1 LKRSHLLI
9 IGIASFFLFVVVT
22 FLVLGNVTQPSDA
35 QLALLMNA
43 DQGSAI
49 TTLMSL
55 ASLYGREYFWIPIVS
70 VMLLLGKR
78 DTKLL
83 AIELAALFIVGIAAG
98 EVLKYAVYRPRPYD
112 TIGGIVTRIATDT
125 DSSFPSGHA
134 LIVSIGAVFALLKF
148 KKRVVSLL
156 LTVEAAVVCY
166 SRVYV
171 GMHYPLDVGAGIL
184 LGVAIV
190 SLGLL
195 VLESDRVR
203 ILKRLASLVK
213 ILRAGHFPEVL

>member
-1 LKRSHLLI
+1 LLI
-9 IGIASFFLFVVVT
+9 LGIVSLLLFVVVA
-22 FLVLGNVTQPSDA
+22 FLVFENITQAFDA
-35 QLALLMNA
+35 RLALLLNS
-43 DQGSAI
+43 DQGSVV
-49 TTLMSL
+49 TTVMVD
-55 ASLYGREYFWIPIVS
+55 ATLYGREDFWIPIVII
-70 VMLLLGKR
+70 MFLLGKR

-83 AIELAALFIVGIAAG
+83 AIELAVLFIVGIAAG
-98 EVLKYAVYRPRPYD
+98 DLLKYVAYRPRPIY
-112 TIGGIVTRIATDT
+112 TISVVARVALET

-134 LIVSIGAVFALLKF
+134 LITSIGAVFALLKF
-148 KKRVVSLL
+148 RSKVVSLL

-171 GMHYPLDVGAGIL
+171 GMHYPLDVVAGVL

-203 ILKRLASLVK
+203 HLKGLASLLERV
-213 ILRAGHFPEVL
+213 LRASHLPQVL